1 MEAELTVVDSSHSRA
16 WESKERTGSCARLST
31 SGPLIQHPI
40 FSSKTLP
47 SQNFK
52 PTSAPCLGSKHSL
65 LRACGNV
72 TLPNHNGG
80 LEKEF
85 HLVDYYIKST
95 HWRLS
100 FQLFSVC
107 VCTRP
112 HALAYTCLCVGTRAQ
127 PPVSSSGFHLPP

>member
-1 MEAELTVVDSSHSRA
+1 MEAELTVVNSSHSRGLGKQREQEVA
-16 WESKERTGSCARLST
+16 PDCQLQDLLFSIPFSLVKPYLPKISNQC
-31 SGPLIQHPI
+31 PL
-40 FSSKTLP
+40 
-47 SQNFK
+47 
-52 PTSAPCLGSKHSL
+52 LGTKHSL